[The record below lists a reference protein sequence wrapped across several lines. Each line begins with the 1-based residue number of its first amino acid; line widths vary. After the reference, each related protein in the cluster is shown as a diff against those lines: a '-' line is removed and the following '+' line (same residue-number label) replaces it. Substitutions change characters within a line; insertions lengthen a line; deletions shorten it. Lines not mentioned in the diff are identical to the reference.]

1 MLRRLTM
8 RIYDIIKKKR
18 DNEVLSKEEINFFV
32 EKYSKGEIPDY
43 QASALLM
50 AIYLNKMNK
59 VETAYL
65 TEAMMNSGEVI
76 DLSGIN
82 GIKVD
87 KHSTGGVG
95 DKTTIAL
102 APLVAACNA
111 PVAKMSGRG
120 LGHTGGTLDKLESI
134 PGFSIEMEPNKFIDS
149 VNKHNIAVCGQ
160 TASIAVAD
168 KKMYALRDVTAT
180 VDNISLIAS
189 SIMCKKLASGADAIV
204 LDVKTGDGAFMKTID
219 DSFALAKEMVDI
231 GDNMNR
237 ETIALITDMDEP
249 LGFAVGNSLEVIEAI
264 ETLKGRGPKDFVML
278 CETLG
283 AYMLLLAKVVESFE
297 EGKAKIQEAISS
309 GSALEKLKEFIENQ
323 GGDSRVVDDYTLL
336 PQAKKILEVKSP
348 KKGYIKKIEAEEV
361 GVSAMMLG
369 AGRETKEDKLDLSAG
384 IVLTKKVSDF
394 VEEGETIAYMHYN
407 KLDKIEAAKERFLN
421 AYTISDEKV
430 DEGKLVYGVVSKDKI
445 LKF

>member
-1 MLRRLTM
+1 M

-59 VETAYL
+59 EETAYL

-76 DLSGIN
+76 DLSAIN

-102 APLVAACNA
+102 APLVASCNA

-134 PGFSIEMEPNKFIDS
+134 PGFSIEMEPSKFIDS
-149 VNKHNIAVCGQ
+149 VNKHKIAVCGQ

-283 AYMLLLAKVVESFE
+283 AYMLLLAKVVESFD
-297 EGKAKIQEAISS
+297 EGKVKIQEAISS
-309 GSALEKLKEFIENQ
+309 GRALDKLREFIDNQ
-323 GGDSRVVDDYTLL
+323 GGNSKVVDDYSLL
-336 PQAKKILEVKSP
+336 PQAKEILEIKSP

-361 GVSAMMLG
+361 GVSAMILG
-369 AGRETKEDKLDLSAG
+369 AGRETKEDELDLSAG
-384 IVLTKKVSDF
+384 IVLAKKVSDF

-407 KLDKIEAAKERFLN
+407 KLDKIEVAKERFLN

-430 DEGKLVYGVVSKDKI
+430 DEGKLVYGVVTKDKI

>member
-1 MLRRLTM
+1 M

-59 VETAYL
+59 EETAYL

-76 DLSGIN
+76 DLSAIN

-102 APLVAACNA
+102 APLVASCNA

-134 PGFSIEMEPNKFIDS
+134 PGFSIEMEPSKFIDS
-149 VNKHNIAVCGQ
+149 VNKHKIAVCGQ

-309 GSALEKLKEFIENQ
+309 GKALDKLREFIDNQ
-323 GGDSRVVDDYTLL
+323 GGNSKVVDDYSLL
-336 PQAKKILEVKSP
+336 PQAKEIMEIKSP

-361 GVSAMMLG
+361 GVSAMILG
-369 AGRETKEDKLDLSAG
+369 AGRETKEDELDLSAG

-407 KLDKIEAAKERFLN
+407 KLDKIEVAKERFLN

-430 DEGKLVYGVVSKDKI
+430 DEGKLVYGVVTKDKI
-445 LKF
+445 VKF

>member
-18 DNEVLSKEEINFFV
+18 DNEVLSKEEIKFFV

-369 AGRETKEDKLDLSAG
+369 AGRETKEDELDLSAG

>member
-1 MLRRLTM
+1 M

-59 VETAYL
+59 EETAYL

-76 DLSGIN
+76 DLSAIN

-134 PGFSIEMEPNKFIDS
+134 PGFSIEMEPSKFIDS
-149 VNKHNIAVCGQ
+149 VNKHKIAVCGQ

-297 EGKAKIQEAISS
+297 EGKFKIQEAISS
-309 GSALEKLKEFIENQ
+309 GRALDKLREFIDNQ
-323 GGDSRVVDDYTLL
+323 GGNSKVVDDYSLL
-336 PQAKKILEVKSP
+336 PQAKEIMEIKSP

-361 GVSAMMLG
+361 GVSAMILG
-369 AGRETKEDKLDLSAG
+369 AGRETKEDELDLSAG

-407 KLDKIEAAKERFLN
+407 KLDKIEVSKERFLN

-430 DEGKLVYGVVSKDKI
+430 DEGKLVYGVVTKDKI
-445 LKF
+445 VKF

>member
-1 MLRRLTM
+1 M

-18 DNEVLSKEEINFFV
+18 DGEVLTKEEINFFV
-32 EKYSKGEIPDY
+32 EKYSKEEIPDY

-50 AIYLNKMNK
+50 AIYINKMSK
-59 VETAYL
+59 EETAFL

-76 DLSGIN
+76 DLSAIN

-102 APLVAACNA
+102 APLVAACKA

-120 LGHTGGTLDKLESI
+120 LGHTGGTLDKLEAI
-134 PGFSIEMEPNKFIDS
+134 PGFSIEMEPEKFIQS

-204 LDVKTGDGAFMKTID
+204 LDVKTGDGAFMKTIE

-283 AYMLLLAKVVESFE
+283 AYMLLLAKVVDNFE
-297 EGKAKIQEAISS
+297 DGKAKIQEAITT
-309 GSALEKLKEFIENQ
+309 GGALDKLKEFIENQ
-323 GGDSRVVDDYTLL
+323 GGNSNIVDDYSLL
-336 PQAKKILEVKSP
+336 PQAKEIMEIKAP
-348 KKGYIKKIEAEEV
+348 KTGYIAKIEAEEV

-369 AGRETKEDKLDLSAG
+369 AGRETKEDELDLSAG

-394 VEEGETIAYMHYN
+394 VNEGETIAYMHYN
-407 KLDKIEAAKERFLN
+407 KLDKIEGAKDRFLK

-430 DEGKLVYGVVSKDKI
+430 AAGKLVYGVVTKDKT

>member
-1 MLRRLTM
+1 M

-18 DNEVLSKEEINFFV
+18 DGEVLTKEEINFFV
-32 EKYSKGEIPDY
+32 EKYSKEEIPDY

-50 AIYLNKMNK
+50 AIYINKMSK
-59 VETAYL
+59 EETAFL
-65 TEAMMNSGEVI
+65 TEAMMNSGEVR
-76 DLSGIN
+76 DLSAIN

-102 APLVAACNA
+102 APLVAACKA

-120 LGHTGGTLDKLESI
+120 LGHTGGTLDKLEAI
-134 PGFSIEMEPNKFIDS
+134 PGFSIEMEPEKFIQS

-204 LDVKTGDGAFMKTID
+204 LDVKTGDGAFMKTIE

-264 ETLKGRGPKDFVML
+264 ETLKGRGPKDFVTL

-283 AYMLLLAKVVESFE
+283 AYMLLLAKVVDNFE
-297 EGKAKIQEAISS
+297 DGKAKIQEAITT
-309 GSALEKLKEFIENQ
+309 GSALDKLKEFIENQ
-323 GGDSRVVDDYTLL
+323 GGNSNIVDDYSLL
-336 PQAKKILEVKSP
+336 PQAKEIMEIKAP
-348 KKGYIKKIEAEEV
+348 KTGYIAKIEAEEV

-369 AGRETKEDKLDLSAG
+369 AGRETKEDELDLSAG

-394 VEEGETIAYMHYN
+394 VNEGETIAYMHYN
-407 KLDKIEAAKERFLN
+407 KLDKIEGARDRFLK

-430 DEGKLVYGVVSKDKI
+430 EAGKLVYGVVTKDKT